1 MLTRE
6 QLLTTFKRSSETV
19 KVPELGG
26 EIIIRG
32 ISAAE
37 LLSFQRSVQSKK
49 NGAIAIDEDS
59 FAAKLLVRCIVDAS
73 GKRVLTD
80 TDWEPL
86 MEWPAAAFQRCT
98 TIAMRLNGYGSA
110 EGNA

>member
-6 QLLTTFKRSSETV
+6 QLLSTFKRSSETV
-19 KVPELGG
+19 KLPELGG
-26 EIIIRG
+26 EVIIRG
-32 ISAAE
+32 ITAAE
-37 LLSFQRSVQSKK
+37 LLTFQKAVQSKR
-49 NGAIAIDEDS
+49 NGSMAVDEDT
-59 FAAKLLVRCIVDAS
+59 FAAKLLVRCIVDQA
-73 GKRVLTD
+73 GKRILTD
-80 TDWEPL
+80 DDWQPL